1 MCTFQLFLFVFIQVL
16 TLGTLMPRRTLNSW
30 RPLGCPT
37 LWQLPR
43 QLAQLTEGNPS
54 RVSPTAG
61 YSEEEEEEKRKN
73 NSSQQRQSPQAGNRQ
88 PCSSSCSYNGA
99 VYHDCYMVSILQRAK
114 IAWNSCRYIVS
125 QFFFTSDRLVFSSE
139 ILFCLREFLINI
151 TYKGLH

>member
-114 IAWNSCRYIVS
+114 IAWNSFRYIVS
-125 QFFFTSDRLVFSSE
+125 QLFFLPLIDWSFHPKFCFVFAS
-139 ILFCLREFLINI
+139 F
-151 TYKGLH
+151 

>member
-16 TLGTLMPRRTLNSW
+16 TLGTRMPRRTLNSW

-61 YSEEEEEEKRKN
+61 YSEEEEEEEEKRKN

-114 IAWNSCRYIVS
+114 IAWNSFRYRYCFPT
-125 QFFFTSDRLVFSSE
+125 FFLPLIDRSFHPKFCFVFAS
-139 ILFCLREFLINI
+139 F
-151 TYKGLH
+151 

>member
-114 IAWNSCRYIVS
+114 IAWNSFRYRYCFPTFFLPLIDRSFHPKFCFVFVS
-125 QFFFTSDRLVFSSE
+125 F
-139 ILFCLREFLINI
+139 
-151 TYKGLH
+151 